1 MIKIAIQK
9 NGRLS
14 DLSLALLKSCGINT
28 PNGDRKLKSKA
39 DNFPLEILYLRDDDI
54 PEYVEKGV
62 ADIGIIGENE
72 VWEKAKDIDVIK
84 ELGFAKCRMALAV
97 AKDEEYKDLQW
108 FNNKTIATSYPV
120 ILENFLSK
128 NNIKAGIE
136 VISGSVE
143 IAPSIGLADGI
154 FDIVSTGS
162 TLVMNGLK
170 EVQTVCKS
178 QAVLVSNKTISEEN
192 RTLLSKLLFRIEAV
206 QKAASSK
213 YILLNAPQEKVEA
226 ISKLLPSMKSP
237 TILPLVQEGWCSL
250 HSVISESDF
259 WEVIEQLKE
268 LGAEGIL
275 VIPIEKMIA

>member
-14 DLSLALLKSCGINT
+14 DLSLALLKNCGINT

-72 VWEKAKDIDVIK
+72 VWEKAKDIEVVK
-84 ELGFAKCRMALAV
+84 QLGFAKCKMALAV
-97 AKDEEYKDLQW
+97 SKEEEYENLQW
-108 FNNKTIATSYPV
+108 FNNKTIATSYPK
-120 ILENFLSK
+120 ILNKFLVENGISS
-128 NNIKAGIE
+128 NIE

-143 IAPSIGLADGI
+143 IAPGIGLAQGI

-162 TLVMNGLK
+162 TLIMNGLK
-170 EVQTVCKS
+170 EVETVCKS
-178 QAVLVSNKTISEEN
+178 EAVLVANKNLSEEN
-192 RTLLSKLLFRIEAV
+192 KTLLKKLLFRIEAV
-206 QKAASSK
+206 QKANKSK
-213 YILLNAPQEKVEA
+213 YILLNAPKDKVEA

-237 TILPLVQEGWCSL
+237 TILPLLQEGWCSL
-250 HSVISESDF
+250 HSVINEEDF
-259 WEVIEQLKE
+259 WEVIEQLKN

-275 VIPIEKMIA
+275 VIPIEKMIT

>member
-14 DLSLALLKSCGINT
+14 DLSLALLKNCGINT

-72 VWEKAKDIDVIK
+72 VWEKAKDIEVVK
-84 ELGFAKCRMALAV
+84 QLGFAKCKMALAV
-97 AKDEEYKDLQW
+97 SKEEEYENLQW
-108 FNNKTIATSYPV
+108 FDNKTIATSYPR
-120 ILENFLSK
+120 ILNKFLVENGISS
-128 NNIKAGIE
+128 NIE

-143 IAPSIGLADGI
+143 IAPGIGLAQGI

-162 TLVMNGLK
+162 TLIMNGLK

-178 QAVLVSNKTISEEN
+178 EAVLVANKNLSEEN
-192 RTLLSKLLFRIEAV
+192 KTLLKKLLFRIEAV
-206 QKAASSK
+206 QKANKSK
-213 YILLNAPQEKVEA
+213 YILLNAPKDKVEA

-237 TILPLVQEGWCSL
+237 TILPLLQEGWCSL
-250 HSVISESDF
+250 HSVINEEDF
-259 WEVIEQLKE
+259 WEVIEQLKN

-275 VIPIEKMIA
+275 VIPIEKMIT

>member
-97 AKDEEYKDLQW
+97 AKDEDYKDLQW

-120 ILENFLSK
+120 ILKNFLSE
-128 NNIKAGIE
+128 NNINAGIE

-178 QAVLVSNKTISEEN
+178 QAVLVSNKNISEEN

>member
-14 DLSLALLKSCGINT
+14 DLSLALLKNCGINT

-72 VWEKAKDIDVIK
+72 VWEKAKDIEVVK
-84 ELGFAKCRMALAV
+84 QLGFAKCKMALAV
-97 AKDEEYKDLQW
+97 SKEEEYENLQW
-108 FNNKTIATSYPV
+108 FNNKTIATSYPR
-120 ILENFLSK
+120 ILNKFLVENGISS
-128 NNIKAGIE
+128 NIE

-143 IAPSIGLADGI
+143 IAPGIGLAQGI

-162 TLVMNGLK
+162 TLIMNGLK
-170 EVQTVCKS
+170 EVETVCKS
-178 QAVLVSNKTISEEN
+178 EAVLVANKNLSEEN
-192 RTLLSKLLFRIEAV
+192 KTLLQKLLFRIEAV
-206 QKAASSK
+206 QKANKSK
-213 YILLNAPQEKVEA
+213 YILLNAPKDKVEA

-237 TILPLVQEGWCSL
+237 TILPLLQEGWCSL
-250 HSVISESDF
+250 HSVINEEDF
-259 WEVIEQLKE
+259 WEVIEQLKN

-275 VIPIEKMIA
+275 VIPIEKMIT

>member
-72 VWEKAKDIDVIK
+72 VWEKAKDIEVIK

-97 AKDEEYKDLQW
+97 AKDEDYKDLQW

-120 ILENFLSK
+120 ILKNFLSE
-128 NNIKAGIE
+128 NNINAGIE

-178 QAVLVSNKTISEEN
+178 QAVLVSNKNISEEN